1 MLGRR
6 CRGRV
11 ARIVGTM
18 EAGRAG
24 EAASSSP
31 EVSTG
36 FNKTE
41 FENHVNFKH
50 IAYTI
55 TNLKKR
61 KIVKDSEIL

>member
-6 CRGRV
+6 GRGRV

-31 EVSTG
+31 EVRTG
-36 FNKTE
+36 FNKTK
-41 FENHVNFKH
+41 FENHVNVTH
-50 IAYTI
+50 IAYTV
-55 TNLKKR
+55 TNLK
-61 KIVKDSEIL
+61 I